1 MLTYADVR
9 ALSGRQQLQEVEQEL
24 SHVSAM
30 LGASESEHTSTA
42 GVAAASGGDAVSKA
56 FYIRNNIGLWNAEK
70 TQLMQDFSR
79 QKELVGLLQ
88 LQHHSNTL
96 EHELRTARRSGAA
109 DDSKR
114 VTDHLAVDDSR
125 RATVATRSTM
135 PTTSYERRLP
145 CPEPRDIHTAAS
157 AREEE
162 EGHHS
167 AKAKSAAH
175 VCGQAGMKLRTYLSD
190 IDAHKYLP
198 TYTHRQAAVAA
209 SPYTGKQCHTDA
221 RAASRGIAPSPHVA
235 DTWLAQSDL

>member
-1 MLTYADVR
+1 VECGKDAVNARLYASPRARWPPPGFNLDVKYTSIFFR
-9 ALSGRQQLQEVEQEL
+9 HPRPLCWVELESEVDWQMQQVQQLQ
-24 SHVSAM
+24 
-30 LGASESEHTSTA
+30 
-42 GVAAASGGDAVSKA
+42 
-56 FYIRNNIGLWNAEK
+56 
-70 TQLMQDFSR
+70 
-79 QKELVGLLQ
+79 Q

-125 RATVATRSTM
+125 RAAAATRSTM

-145 CPEPRDIHTAAS
+145 CPEPRDIHTAAP
-157 AREEE
+157 AREDE

-167 AKAKSAAH
+167 AEAKSAAH
-175 VCGQAGMKLRTYLSD
+175 VCRQAGMKLRTYLGD
-190 IDAHKYLP
+190 IDEHKYLP

-209 SPYTGKQCHTDA
+209 SPYTGKQCHTHA
-221 RAASRGIAPSPHVA
+221 RAALRGIAPSPHVA